1 MPDQRPLAR
10 PIATL
15 AAVSSLATAP
25 DRAAPDRPRA
35 SSDTG
40 AGGPRIS
47 ANAAFGLAL
56 AAGLTALVFI
66 TRGGDLLG
74 PSTWVEIALVAV
86 AAVAAVAVAI
96 VGAPG
101 RAWGLGTLLLFVALA
116 VLTAVSISWSVQPA
130 TSWLAANQTLSYLA
144 AFAAALAL
152 ARLMPERWPGLVGS
166 IAVVTTIVC
175 AYAVLAKVFPGSL
188 NASDTAGRLSVPFSY
203 WNATGLIA
211 ALGLPA
217 CVWAGAARRP
227 GRVTRALAVPAIAIL
242 VTVLVL
248 SYSRGA
254 LIAAII
260 GLTFWFA
267 VVPLRLRA
275 AAVLAIGGAGG
286 GAITLWA
293 LAHHALTHNGATLQS
308 RTAAGHSFGVVLIV
322 ALVLLTLAGF
332 AAVYAIDHTRLAPDA
347 RHKIATIL
355 IVLVALVP
363 IAGIGALGFSSRGLT
378 GEVSHFWN
386 TLTSTS
392 SNVSSTSPSRIFAV
406 GNTRGRYWN
415 EAIKVGEHS
424 LLHGV
429 GAAGFATAAPR
440 YANDYYATGYDY
452 AHGYLVETFADFGL
466 IGLALT
472 LALLVSWCVAAAR
485 TIGAPPRPLAA
496 RADSPAADDQGSAER
511 VGLLTMAAIVLDLR
525 PSLDDRLDLVRARH
539 GGHRARLRRL
549 ARRPRA
555 AVRADR
561 APGPA
566 PRAHGQ
572 PGRGGG
578 RVRGRA
584 RDRAVRM
591 GDLAA
596 ASLQRLR
603 RGRDRRLEP
612 RRHRH
617 RTHRRARGNRTES
630 ARGRAVVAAVI
641 VLQRSAGRARRAC
654 RAGRRHHTA
663 TRQLRGL
670 VDARPVRPGG
680 PPAGARAGGV
690 PTGPR
695 ARPGQHRD
703 RGGCGAGEGGGAGA
717 SAAPLG
723 TLPATASQ
731 LGDQPQD
738 LLSPLRGILN

>member
-10 PIATL
+10 PVATL

-175 AYAVLAKVFPGSL
+175 AYALLAKVFPGSL

-355 IVLVALVP
+355 IVLLALVP

-496 RADSPAADDQGSAER
+496 RADSPAADDQGSAQR
-511 VGLLTMAAIVLDLR
+511 VGLLTLAAIVLIFGLHSTIDWTWFV
-525 PSLDDRLDLVRARH
+525 PGTAVTALVCAGWLAGRGPLSAPIGRRARRRELTASP
-539 GGHRARLRRL
+539 GAAAVAFAAVLATVLCGWAIWQPLRSSDSDASAIAAWSRGDTATAL
-549 ARRPRA
+549 TDARA
-555 AVRADR
+555 AIAQNPLAVEPLWLLSSFYSGLRDGHAARAELVD
-561 APGPA
+561 ATTL
-566 PRAHGQ
+566 Q
-572 PGRGGG
+572 PGNSE
-578 RVRGRA
+578 A
-584 RDRAVRM
+584 WLTLAQY
-591 GDLAA
+591 DLAA
-596 ASLQRLR
+596 
-603 RGRDRRLEP
+603 
-612 RRHRH
+612 HRPA
-617 RTHRRARGNRTES
+617 RALAEFRQAHVLDLGNTAIEADA
-630 ARGRAVVAAVI
+630 ARAKAAV
-641 VLQRSAGRARRAC
+641 LARARR
-654 RAGRRHHTA
+654 R
-663 TRQLRGL
+663 
-670 VDARPVRPGG
+670 
-680 PPAGARAGGV
+680 
-690 PTGPR
+690 
-695 ARPGQHRD
+695 
-703 RGGCGAGEGGGAGA
+703 
-717 SAAPLG
+717 
-723 TLPATASQ
+723 
-731 LGDQPQD
+731 
-738 LLSPLRGILN
+738 